1 MEKFEETTGRKDG
14 EVIRKVEIK
23 EGQIET
29 LEEDDDEKE
38 FTISENDEEDARS

>member
-1 MEKFEETTGRKDG
+1 MEKLEETTGRKDG
-14 EVIRKVEIK
+14 EIIRKVEVK

-38 FTISENDEEDARS
+38 FPIS